1 MTGVQTCA
9 LPILMDLAQIRRRQM
24 DRALRW
30 AILLF
35 SGFLVVT
42 QQVYTLGPLVEY
54 DRKINSQPKPQFEG
68 FAGFLLRRLD
78 DLGLRGL
85 TAAVLLIAATFIA
98 IKFKTWRPLNLALLS
113 LLSLN
118 LVVGTFKL
126 FLGRTK
132 PRDGFDLLHV
142 GGMSYPSG
150 HASNAVLSWGILAY
164 LIYRY
169 AKVDRYQG
177 RLASAGVVLISLTV
191 CTVSLIRHTH
201 WFSDLL
207 GGLFV
212 GSALLVTVI
221 AIDRYVPSKSQLH

>member
-1 MTGVQTCA
+1 ME
-9 LPILMDLAQIRRRQM
+9 LAQIRRRQM

-35 SGFLVVT
+35 SGFLLVT
-42 QQVYTLGPLVEY
+42 QQLLTYGPLVEY
-54 DRKINSQPKPQFEG
+54 DKKINSQPKPQFEG
-68 FAGFLLRRLD
+68 LAGFILRRLD
-78 DLGLRGL
+78 DLGLRWL
-85 TAAVLLIAATFIA
+85 TATVLLIAATFIA
-98 IKFKTWRPLNLALLS
+98 YKFKTWRPLNLALVS

-118 LVVGTFKL
+118 LVVGTFKI

-177 RLASAGVVLISLTV
+177 RLASAGVALISLTV

>member
-1 MTGVQTCA
+1 MEKAAQT
-9 LPILMDLAQIRRRQM
+9 RRRQM

-30 AILLF
+30 SLLLF
-35 SGFLVVT
+35 FGFLVVT
-42 QQVYTLGPLVEY
+42 QQVLTNGPLVSY
-54 DRKINSQPKPQFEG
+54 DKEINSQPKPQFEG
-68 FAGFLLRRLD
+68 LAGFILRRLD

-85 TAAVLLIAATFIA
+85 TAAVLLIAASFIA
-98 IKFKTWRPLNLALLS
+98 YKFKTWRPLNLAMVS

-132 PRDGFDLLHV
+132 PRDGFDLLHA

-177 RLASAGVVLISLTV
+177 RLASAGVALISLTV

-207 GGLFV
+207 GGLFI
-212 GSALLVTVI
+212 GSALLVAVI

>member
-1 MTGVQTCA
+1 MQTETQ
-9 LPILMDLAQIRRRQM
+9 LRRKQM

-30 AILLF
+30 SLLLF
-35 SGFLVVT
+35 TGFLLVT
-42 QQVYTLGPLVEY
+42 QQVLTFGPLVEY
-54 DRKINSQPKPQFEG
+54 DKKINSDPKPQFEG

-85 TAAVLLIAATFIA
+85 TATVLIIAASFIA
-98 IKFKTWRPLNLALLS
+98 YRFKTWRPLNLAFLS
-113 LLSLN
+113 LILLN
-118 LVVGTFKL
+118 LVVGTSKL
-126 FLGRTK
+126 VLGRTK
-132 PRDGFDLLHV
+132 PRDGFDLLHA

-177 RLASAGVVLISLTV
+177 RLASAGVVAISLTV
-191 CTVSLIRHTH
+191 CIVSLIRHTH
-201 WFSDLL
+201 WFTDLL

-212 GSALLVTVI
+212 GSALLVAVI
-221 AIDRYVPSKSQLH
+221 AVDRYVPSKSQLH

>member
-1 MTGVQTCA
+1 MEK
-9 LPILMDLAQIRRRQM
+9 LAQNRRRQM

-30 AILLF
+30 SLLLF
-35 SGFLVVT
+35 IGFLVVT
-42 QQVYTLGPLVEY
+42 QQVLTNGPLVAY
-54 DRKINSQPKPQFEG
+54 DKEINSQSKPQFEG
-68 FAGFLLRRLD
+68 LAGFILRRLD
-78 DLGLRGL
+78 DLGLRSL
-85 TAAVLLIAATFIA
+85 TATVLLIAASFIA
-98 IKFKTWRPLNLALLS
+98 YKFKTWRPLNLAMIS

-118 LVVGTFKL
+118 LVVGAFKII
-126 FLGRTK
+126 LGRTK
-132 PRDGFDLLHV
+132 PRDGFDLLHA

-150 HASNAVLSWGILAY
+150 HALNAVLSWGILAY

-177 RLASAGVVLISLTV
+177 RLATTGVVLISLTV
-191 CTVSLIRHTH
+191 CVVSLIRHTH

-212 GSALLVTVI
+212 GSALLVAVI

>member
-1 MTGVQTCA
+1 MQAETQ
-9 LPILMDLAQIRRRQM
+9 LRRKQM

-30 AILLF
+30 SLLLF
-35 SGFLVVT
+35 TGFLLVT
-42 QQVYTLGPLVEY
+42 QQVLTFGPLVEY
-54 DRKINSQPKPQFEG
+54 DKKINSDPKPQFEG
-68 FAGFLLRRLD
+68 LAGFLLRRLD

-85 TAAVLLIAATFIA
+85 TATVLIIAASFIA
-98 IKFKTWRPLNLALLS
+98 YKFKTWRPINLAFLS
-113 LLSLN
+113 LILLN

-132 PRDGFDLLHV
+132 PRDGFDLLHA

-177 RLASAGVVLISLTV
+177 RLASAGVAAISLTV
-191 CTVSLIRHTH
+191 CVVSLIRHTH
-201 WFSDLL
+201 WFTDLL

-212 GSALLVTVI
+212 GSALLVAVI
-221 AIDRYVPSKSQLH
+221 AVDRYVPSKSQLH

>member
-1 MTGVQTCA
+1 MEK
-9 LPILMDLAQIRRRQM
+9 LAQTRRRQM

-30 AILLF
+30 SLLLF
-35 SGFLVVT
+35 VGFLVVT
-42 QQVYTLGPLVEY
+42 QQVLTNGPLVAY
-54 DRKINSQPKPQFEG
+54 DKEINSQPKPQFEG
-68 FAGFLLRRLD
+68 LAGFILRRLD

-85 TAAVLLIAATFIA
+85 TATVLLIVASFIA
-98 IKFKTWRPLNLALLS
+98 YKFKTWRPLNLAMIS

-118 LVVGTFKL
+118 LVVGTFKIV
-126 FLGRTK
+126 LGRTK
-132 PRDGFDLLHV
+132 PRDGFDLLHA

-177 RLASAGVVLISLTV
+177 RLASAGVALISLTV
-191 CTVSLIRHTH
+191 CVVSLIRHTH

-212 GSALLVTVI
+212 GSALLVAVI

>member
-1 MTGVQTCA
+1 
-9 LPILMDLAQIRRRQM
+9 MDKQAQIRRRQM

-30 AILLF
+30 SFLLF
-35 SGFLVVT
+35 FGFLVVT
-42 QQVYTLGPLVEY
+42 QQVLTNGPLVSY
-54 DRKINSQPKPQFEG
+54 DKEINSQPKPQFEG
-68 FAGFLLRRLD
+68 LAGFILRRLD

-85 TAAVLLIAATFIA
+85 TAVVLLITASFIA
-98 IKFKTWRPLNLALLS
+98 YKFKTWRPLNLAMIS
-113 LLSLN
+113 LLLLN
-118 LVVGTFKL
+118 LVVGTFKVV
-126 FLGRTK
+126 LGRTK
-132 PRDGFDLLHV
+132 PRDGFDLLHA

-177 RLASAGVVLISLTV
+177 RLASAGVVLISITV
-191 CTVSLIRHTH
+191 CVVSLIRHTH

-212 GSALLVTVI
+212 GSALLVAVI

>member
-1 MTGVQTCA
+1 
-9 LPILMDLAQIRRRQM
+9 M

-30 AILLF
+30 SLLLF
-35 SGFLVVT
+35 VGFLVVT
-42 QQVYTLGPLVEY
+42 QQVLTNGPLVAY
-54 DRKINSQPKPQFEG
+54 DKEINSQSKPQFEG
-68 FAGFLLRRLD
+68 LAGFILRRLD
-78 DLGLRGL
+78 DLGLRSL
-85 TAAVLLIAATFIA
+85 TATILLIAASFIA
-98 IKFKTWRPLNLALLS
+98 YKFKTWRPLNLAMIS

-118 LVVGTFKL
+118 LVVGTFKIV
-126 FLGRTK
+126 LGRTK
-132 PRDGFDLLHV
+132 PRDGFDLLHA

-169 AKVDRYQG
+169 AKIDRYQG

-191 CTVSLIRHTH
+191 CVVSLIRHTH
-201 WFSDLL
+201 WFTDLL

-212 GSALLVTVI
+212 GSALLVAVI

>member
-1 MTGVQTCA
+1 MEK
-9 LPILMDLAQIRRRQM
+9 LEQIRRRQM

-30 AILLF
+30 SLLLF
-35 SGFLVVT
+35 VGFLVVT
-42 QQVYTLGPLVEY
+42 QQVLTNGPLVAY
-54 DRKINSQPKPQFEG
+54 DKEINSQPKPQFEG
-68 FAGFLLRRLD
+68 LAGFILRRLD
-78 DLGLRGL
+78 DLGLRSL
-85 TAAVLLIAATFIA
+85 TATILIIAASFIA
-98 IKFKTWRPLNLALLS
+98 YKFKTWRPLNLAMIS

-118 LVVGTFKL
+118 LVVGTFKIV
-126 FLGRTK
+126 LGRTK
-132 PRDGFDLLHV
+132 PRDGFDLLHA

-150 HASNAVLSWGILAY
+150 HASNAVLSWWILAY

-191 CTVSLIRHTH
+191 CVVSLIRHTH
-201 WFSDLL
+201 WFTDLL

-212 GSALLVTVI
+212 GSALLVAVI

>member
-1 MTGVQTCA
+1 MQTET
-9 LPILMDLAQIRRRQM
+9 QNRRKQM

-30 AILLF
+30 SLLLF
-35 SGFLVVT
+35 TGFLLVT
-42 QQVYTLGPLVEY
+42 QQVLTFGPLVGY
-54 DRKINSQPKPQFEG
+54 DKKINSDPKPQFEG

-85 TAAVLLIAATFIA
+85 TATVLIIAASFIA
-98 IKFKTWRPLNLALLS
+98 YRFKTWRPLNLAFLS
-113 LLSLN
+113 LILLN

-132 PRDGFDLLHV
+132 PRDGFDLLHAS
-142 GGMSYPSG
+142 GMSYPSG

-177 RLASAGVVLISLTV
+177 RLASAGVAAISLTV
-191 CTVSLIRHTH
+191 CVVSLIRHTH
-201 WFSDLL
+201 WFTDLL
-207 GGLFV
+207 GGLFI
-212 GSALLVTVI
+212 GSALLVAVI
-221 AIDRYVPSKSQLH
+221 AVDRYVPSKSQLH

>member
-1 MTGVQTCA
+1 MEK
-9 LPILMDLAQIRRRQM
+9 LAQTRRRQM

-30 AILLF
+30 SLLLF
-35 SGFLVVT
+35 VGFLVVT
-42 QQVYTLGPLVEY
+42 QQVLTNGPLVAY
-54 DRKINSQPKPQFEG
+54 DKEINSQPKPQFEG
-68 FAGFLLRRLD
+68 LAGFILRRLD
-78 DLGLRGL
+78 DLGLRSL
-85 TAAVLLIAATFIA
+85 TATVLLIAASFIA
-98 IKFKTWRPLNLALLS
+98 YKFKTWRPLNLAMIS

-126 FLGRTK
+126 VLGRTK
-132 PRDGFDLLHV
+132 PRDGFDLLHA

-177 RLASAGVVLISLTV
+177 RLASAGVALISLTV
-191 CTVSLIRHTH
+191 CVVSLIRHTH
-201 WFSDLL
+201 WFTDLL

-212 GSALLVTVI
+212 GSALLVAVI